1 MAKRRGR
8 PVGLGRGRRRGR
20 RRQKLLK
27 VLFQVLQKSYK
38 SDLFAINVYIYHQN
52 LLSKLFLFLGK
63 GSNGGRELGPAE
75 VFRPSRGL
83 LFKGS
88 SESLQRE
95 QTEVIS
101 AYNEQRGGANEVV
114 NIPLQLAAA
123 YKLKQAL

>member
-8 PVGLGRGRRRGR
+8 PIGLGRGRRGR
-20 RRQKLLK
+20 RWEKLLK
-27 VLFQVLQKSYK
+27 VLFQVLQKGYK
-38 SDLFAINVYIYHQN
+38 SDLFSINVYIYHQN
-52 LLSKLFLFLGK
+52 LFSKLFLFLGK

-75 VFRPSRGL
+75 VSRPSRGL

-101 AYNEQRGGANEVV
+101 AHNEQRGGANEVV